1 MWTVK
6 LIANFGQFTNKFQTA
21 EQVHQYLQ
29 SVQADSG
36 IRIFRTYLKYV
47 SKEN

>member
-6 LIANFGQFTNKFQTA
+6 LIANFGQFTTRFQAA
-21 EQVHQYLQ
+21 EQMHQYLQ
-29 SVQADSG
+29 SVQADSNV
-36 IRIFRTYLKYV
+36 RIFRTYLKYI